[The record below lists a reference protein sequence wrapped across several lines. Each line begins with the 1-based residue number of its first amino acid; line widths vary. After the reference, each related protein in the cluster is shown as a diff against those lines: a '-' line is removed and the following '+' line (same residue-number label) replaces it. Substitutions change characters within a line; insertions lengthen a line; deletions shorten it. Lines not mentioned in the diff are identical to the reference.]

1 MSRPSA
7 IDLFAGAGG
16 ATRGLRDAGFRV
28 LAAVEND
35 PEAAESYRRNHARVL
50 LYEADIRNV
59 SAERISED
67 VRLRRGDLDLLKACP
82 PCQGFSTLANGEVD
96 QARNDLVLDV
106 ARFVEKFLPKVLLLE
121 NVPGLKRDHRLP
133 QLIAEVERLGY
144 SFMVALLNA
153 TAFGVPQRRK
163 RFILMGVRSDIRH
176 LEPDSDL
183 LNYLPSTFMTAPK
196 TARQALAHLARHFK
210 EDDPLR
216 VHRQSSDAVLARIS
230 AIPVGGNRFDLPEEH
245 QLDCHRRLN
254 SRSASG
260 SYGRIRLD
268 EPAPTMTTRC
278 TTPACGSFVH
288 PTENRGLT
296 LREAATFQS
305 FPVTYQFHGQYGS
318 VERQIG
324 NAVPVRMAKGLGL
337 IARSILG
344 QPNGHTSEFEGS
356 EETASTSSVVP

>member
-35 PEAAESYRRNHARVL
+35 PEAAESYRRNHSRVL
-50 LYEADIRNV
+50 LYEADIRRV
-59 SAERISED
+59 SANQIAEA
-67 VRLRRGDLDLLKACP
+67 VNLKRGELDLLKACP
-82 PCQGFSTLANGEVD
+82 PCQGFSSLAKGEVD

-106 ARFVEKFLPKVLLLE
+106 ARFVDAYFPKIILLE
-121 NVPGLKRDHRLP
+121 NVPGLKRDRRLT
-133 QLIAEVERLGY
+133 QLIDELEKLGY
-144 SFMVALLNA
+144 SFMSALLDA
-153 TAFGVPQRRK
+153 TKFGVPQRRK
-163 RFILMGVRSDIRH
+163 RFILMGVRLNVQH
-176 LEPDSDL
+176 LEPAASL
-183 LNYLPSTFMTAPK
+183 LDFLPNTFLTRQK
-196 TARQALAHLARHFK
+196 TASQALTHLARHSK
-210 EDDPLR
+210 SDDPLGVYR
-216 VHRQSSDAVLARIS
+216 KSSETVLARIA

-245 QLDCHRRLN
+245 QLDCHRRLSN
-254 SRSASG
+254 RSASG
-260 SYGRIRLD
+260 SYGRIKLD

-318 VERQIG
+318 IERQIG

-337 IARSILG
+337 IARSILD
-344 QPNGHTSEFEGS
+344 QPRAHTSKQPA
-356 EETASTSSVVP
+356 TV

>member
-50 LYEADIRNV
+50 LYEADIRSL
-59 SAERISED
+59 SAKKIAQA
-67 VRLRRGDLDLLKACP
+67 VNLKRGDLDLLKACP
-82 PCQGFSTLANGEVD
+82 PCQGFSSLAKGEVD

-106 ARFVEKFLPKVLLLE
+106 ARFVDAFRPKVILLE
-121 NVPGLKRDHRLP
+121 NVPGLRRDHRLT
-133 QLIAEVERLGY
+133 QLVDEIESLGY
-144 SFMVALLNA
+144 SFMSALLDA
-153 TAFGVPQRRK
+153 SMFGVPQRRK
-163 RFILMGVRSDIRH
+163 RFILMGVRSNITILKDPVDP
-176 LEPDSDL
+176 LT
-183 LNYLPSTFMTAPK
+183 YLPSNFLTAPK
-196 TARQALAHLARHFK
+196 TARQALEHLARHSK
-210 EDDPLR
+210 PGDPLGI
-216 VHRQSSDAVLARIS
+216 HRQSSKTVLARIS

-245 QLDCHRRLN
+245 QLDCHRKLN
-254 SRSASG
+254 NRSASG
-260 SYGRIRLD
+260 SYGRIKLD

-278 TTPACGSFVH
+278 TTPACGTFVH

-305 FPVTYQFHGQYGS
+305 FPVNYQFHGMYGS
-318 VERQIG
+318 IERQIG

-337 IARSILG
+337 IARSILDL
-344 QPNGHTSEFEGS
+344 PRTRTVKRS
-356 EETASTSSVVP
+356 AIV